1 MKKKMNLIGVILLV
15 LGILTVAVT
24 LFAVGFNFENIVT
37 VTEKTNDVKGE
48 FTSIEIAAE
57 DADITIMP
65 STNGKCTI
73 TTRCKDGSEINYSVK
88 DGKLLIEEKEADFT
102 MFDFSSNSIVLYLPQ
117 EAYGALKIDG
127 SSGDVDISGVKF
139 DAAEIDVSSGD
150 VKIST
155 DVSNL
160 KINVSSG
167 EVSLKNMKLTSLNID
182 GSIGDMALENIEVAN
197 GASIKASTADV
208 KISDSKVEKTL
219 SVELST
225 GELTVEN
232 ASVGSL
238 CAEATTG
245 DIELENLVSLG
256 EIKLKVSTADIEL
269 DGCDASTI
277 DIETSTGDVMG
288 KLLSSKIFYVT
299 TSTGDVSV
307 PKSTEGGICQVK
319 TSTGDV
325 TFTISK

>member
-1 MKKKMNLIGVILLV
+1 MKNKLNLIGIILLV
-15 LGILTVAVT
+15 FGILTVAVT
-24 LFAVGFNFENIVT
+24 MFVIDFSFENMVT

-48 FTSIEIAAE
+48 FTSIEIVAE
-57 DADITIMP
+57 DADVTILP

-73 TTRCKDGSEINYSVK
+73 TTRYKKGGEINHTVK
-88 DGKLLIEEKEADFT
+88 DGKLLVEENEANFA
-102 MFDFSSNSIVLYLPQ
+102 MFNFSSNSIVLYLPQ
-117 EAYGALKIDG
+117 EAYSALKIDG
-127 SSGDVDISGVKF
+127 SSCDIDISGVKF
-139 DAAEIDVSSGD
+139 DTAEID
-150 VKIST
+150 
-155 DVSNL
+155 
-160 KINVSSG
+160 VSSG
-167 EVSLKNMKLTSLNID
+167 EVSLKNMKLTSLYIE
-182 GSIGDMALENIEVAN
+182 GSSGEIELENVEVEK

-208 KISDSKVEKTL
+208 KVINSRVGENL
-219 SVELST
+219 SVELRT
-225 GELTVEN
+225 GELTVET
-232 ASVGSL
+232 ATVGNVS
-238 CAEATTG
+238 AEVTSG